1 MINSPRKWSGSRMAN
16 RYLNK
21 FSDYE
26 YTDTDRQ
33 IKSHLEKAK
42 REVVSALRIIANSR
56 RTNILYRVA
65 SRRTELELQGVL
77 SLIDKISVVKP
88 LPKEEK
94 AITPKE
100 KRLLRRNR
108 GKVSST
114 KEVGNGRRNR
124 R

>member
-1 MINSPRKWSGSRMAN
+1 MAN

-42 REVVSALRIIANSR
+42 REVVSALRLIANSR

-94 AITPKE
+94 ANTPKE

-114 KEVGNGRRNR
+114 NGVGNGRRNR

>member
-1 MINSPRKWSGSRMAN
+1 MAD

-21 FSDYE
+21 FSDRE
-26 YTDTDRQ
+26 HTKTDRE

-42 REVVSALRIIANSR
+42 KEVISALRILASKR
-56 RTNILYRVA
+56 RTNLLYRMA

-88 LPKEEK
+88 LAEDEK
-94 AITPKE
+94 VLSPKE
-100 KRLLRRNR
+100 KRALKRNK
-108 GKVSST
+108 GNVTSING
-114 KEVGNGRRNR
+114 EENGRRKR

>member
-1 MINSPRKWSGSRMAN
+1 MAN

>member
-1 MINSPRKWSGSRMAN
+1 MAD

-21 FSDYE
+21 FSNSE
-26 YTDTDRQ
+26 YTETDRQ

-42 REVVSALRIIANSR
+42 RELVSALRVIANKR
-56 RTNILYRVA
+56 RTNLLYRVA
-65 SRRTELELQGVL
+65 SRRTELELQGIL

-88 LPKEEK
+88 MPKEEK
-94 AITPKE
+94 ALSPKE
-100 KRLLRRNR
+100 KRVLRRNG

-114 KEVGNGRRNR
+114 RGVANGKRNR

>member
-1 MINSPRKWSGSRMAN
+1 MAN

-26 YTDTDRQ
+26 YTETDRQ

-42 REVVSALRIIANSR
+42 KEVVSALRIIANKR
-56 RTNILYRVA
+56 RTNLLYRVA
-65 SRRTELELQGVL
+65 SRRTELELQGIL

-94 AITPKE
+94 ALSPKE
-100 KRLLRRNR
+100 KRVLRRNR
-108 GKVSST
+108 GKVNST
-114 KEVGNGRRNR
+114 NEVGNGRRNR